1 MRVSRT
7 QGLLLV
13 AGILTYLLMGALIF
27 ELLEKDHY
35 LKMEDAMFQLKEDFF
50 LNYTSLSQEEVEL
63 VIQVRHYF
71 SKTERD
77 DHGMTP
83 KVKRSETLGWPL
95 GEERAGLIHKNVPC
109 ECIEIWLA
117 VSGDNQRR
125 GYSYCWNIQTEPCLQ
140 LQRLV
145 KYAQKGVEP
154 IGRHD
159 DEGRAGWD
167 FSTSFFFMATVLT
180 TIGYGNLCPQTKE
193 GQLFCIIFALFG
205 IPFNLLCFNY
215 IGTSISRFF
224 ESCTEK
230 VYGKGRKKSA
240 RYIFVFVVLGILM
253 FLILPAFFF
262 QWMEGWAYYEAIYF
276 TFVTL
281 STIGF
286 GDYIIGIKQDRTY
299 FPGYRMLGAA
309 WIVVGLAWIAVLFQR
324 VSSFLAPVDPKPSS
338 PKKSKR

>member
-1 MRVSRT
+1 MNNMRVSRV

-35 LKMEDAMFQLKEDFF
+35 LKMEDAMFHMKEEFF
-50 LNYTSLSQEEVEL
+50 SNYTALSPEEVEL
-63 VIQVRHYF
+63 VIQ
-71 SKTERD
+71 K
-77 DHGMTP
+77 
-83 KVKRSETLGWPL
+83 
-95 GEERAGLIHKNVPC
+95 
-109 ECIEIWLA
+109 
-117 VSGDNQRR
+117 
-125 GYSYCWNIQTEPCLQ
+125 
-140 LQRLV
+140 LV
-145 KYAQKGVEP
+145 KYVQMGVEP

-159 DEGRAGWD
+159 DEGRASWD
-167 FSTSFFFMATVLT
+167 FSTSFFFVGTMLS

-193 GQLFCIIFALFG
+193 GQLFCVLFALFG
-205 IPFNLLCFNY
+205 IPFNLICFNY
-215 IGTSISRFF
+215 IGTSISRLF
-224 ESCTEK
+224 ESCAEK
-230 VYGKGRKKSA
+230 VYGKRKKKSA

-253 FLILPAFFF
+253 FLILPSFFF

-299 FPGYRMLGAA
+299 FPGYRVLGAA

-324 VSSFLAPVDPKPSS
+324 VSSFLAPEDPKPSS